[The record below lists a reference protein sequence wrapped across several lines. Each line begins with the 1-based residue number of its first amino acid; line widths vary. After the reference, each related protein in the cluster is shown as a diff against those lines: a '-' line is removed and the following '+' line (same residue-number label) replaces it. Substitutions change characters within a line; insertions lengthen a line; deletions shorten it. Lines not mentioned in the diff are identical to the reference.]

1 MAQISYP
8 TAGSNSACNADTLLT
23 LAKCMKLN
31 TISPKIQQAVQIYCM
46 ALELKA
52 ICGTDYTSA
61 MTTTL
66 LSDAAKFLCGAEEA
80 ERRQIDIVLDCVN
93 AETSGATYPDSIQ
106 PIICLAE
113 ADDKQLQEAYLLLKC
128 KLGKHSSNCSRN

>member
-8 TAGSNSACNADTLLT
+8 TAGSASACKADTLLT
-23 LAKCMKLN
+23 LAKCIKADTVN
-31 TISPKIQQAVQIYCM
+31 PKIQSAIQIYCM

-66 LSDAAKFLCGAEEA
+66 LSDAAKFLCGAEESQ
-80 ERRQIDIVLDCVN
+80 RKQIDIVLDCIN
-93 AETSGATYPDSIQ
+93 AKTSGADYPESIK
-106 PIICLAE
+106 PILCLAE
-113 ADDKQLQEAYLLLKC
+113 ASEKELEEAYLLLKC
-128 KLGKHSSNCSRN
+128 KLGAHATNCAR